1 MTTREHDPGG
11 QAPDHAEEGTRPAHL
26 ISAAFDDFGQAEDAV
41 EALVD
46 EGFSTDR
53 ISVLL
58 SQETRSRVLEVH
70 PELRDEEGHILA
82 RTVELDVEHQTLE
95 GAAVGGTVGGTLGA
109 AAAAVAAVG
118 TSLVIPALGIVVAGP
133 LAAALAGAGAGGAAG
148 TVIGALT
155 GAGMDELRAKRFEA
169 LIRDGGVIVGARA
182 LTVPERRTIERVL
195 VDRGGALV
203 RREREDGVPR

>member
-1 MTTREHDPGG
+1 MTTLEHDPSFDEPERFRGG
-11 QAPDHAEEGTRPAHL
+11 AEPPNL
-26 ISAAFDDFGQAEDAV
+26 ITASFDDFGDAEDAV

-58 SQETRSRVLEVH
+58 SEETRSQVLEIH
-70 PELRDEEGHILA
+70 PELREEKGHILA
-82 RTVELDVEHQTLE
+82 QTVELDVENQALK
-95 GAAVGGTVGGTLGA
+95 GAGVGSAVGGTLGA

-155 GAGMDELRAKRFEA
+155 GAGMDELRAKKFEK
-169 LIRDGGVIVGARA
+169 LVKKGRVIVGARA
-182 LTVPERRTIERVL
+182 LTAPEQHTIERVL
-195 VDRGGALV
+195 AAHDGELV
-203 RREREDGVPR
+203 RRA